1 VKLRDKEIQWGY
13 SPRRQGN
20 PSRTILKYWLLSVLG
35 HCDSQP
41 GHVLSSVRIRRKAI
55 TVIFWKQWGGFY
67 NMDVSTK
74 INESCLV
81 GYLRDRIE
89 ELTREENKERLIAG
103 KQSR

>member
-1 VKLRDKEIQWGY
+1 
-13 SPRRQGN
+13 
-20 PSRTILKYWLLSVLG
+20 
-35 HCDSQP
+35 
-41 GHVLSSVRIRRKAI
+41 
-55 TVIFWKQWGGFY
+55 
-67 NMDVSTK
+67 MDVSTK